1 MSKNFTPCMKSGYP
15 VDNSAGVVICLER
28 GADLNGC
35 CWLLQARRAGRGHS
49 DGVREPHVSPLDHEA
64 GLAGRAP
71 GHPRHP
77 ALRQEPDP
85 GTHARDRQLLRPDR
99 LRPGDHLLLR
109 NQVENRSL
117 RSGGG
122 STLGPGWGQNPP
134 FRNRGWAPK
143 FSRTLDTLWSVDSQK
158 IVNLVPPDVRF

>member
-1 MSKNFTPCMKSGYP
+1 MKSGYP

-109 NQVENRSL
+109 NQVETGRSAQFVI
-117 RSGGG
+117 RWRFHVGAG
-122 STLGPGWGQNPP
+122 LGTEPPPSEIVAGPPNLAVLLTHCGQLIL
-134 FRNRGWAPK
+134 K
-143 FSRTLDTLWSVDSQK
+143 K
-158 IVNLVPPDVRF
+158 MVNFMPPDVRLLC